1 LREPQERVPVAE
13 TGQKHGVSRSSIYM
27 WKARFGSI
35 DVSGGHRVQA
45 QQNANARLKKLP
57 AEMVL
62 VNATLEGIPRRD
74 SNAI

>member
-1 LREPQERVPVAE
+1 
-13 TGQKHGVSRSSIYM
+13 M